1 MRSYTVEDIYNDNAA
16 KIVEALDYHGWRGPI
31 DDIYYI
37 PVPEDMLED
46 EQKEHMDDCGPY
58 FVALE
63 VIDNVE
69 TKAFKMELLV
79 RARNRMRCSCV
90 KYAST
95 ELRNRMI
102 DFMDDFIRE
111 LDIPV

>member
-1 MRSYTVEDIYNDNAA
+1 MRSYTVEDIYNDNA
-16 KIVEALDYHGWRGPI
+16 KRIMEAMDARDWRGPI
-31 DDIYYI
+31 EGIYYV
-37 PVPEDMLED
+37 PVSDDMLED
-46 EQKEHMDDCGPY
+46 EQREHMDECGPY
-58 FVALE
+58 FVAVE

-90 KYAST
+90 RYAT
-95 ELRNRMI
+95 PQVRNRLI
-102 DFMDDFIRE
+102 DYLDEFIRE